1 MPSRA
6 EVGLS
11 EPAPLPKR
19 GGSRRNSMIALL
31 GAVLAMGGIAAGGV
45 ALWANQEA
53 QPQDDPAQTTAP
65 AAVEAE
71 KTTAAEPVVVDD
83 ITDAANTEDV
93 AKAVGETSPKQKPV
107 APAVTPTRPAKL
119 TVVVFPWG
127 DVWINGKP
135 RGPAPLKN
143 ESLKPGRYKV
153 SVGRGSPT
161 QTQTIRLRSGDRKK
175 LQFDL
180 TKP

>member
-1 MPSRA
+1 
-6 EVGLS
+6 
-11 EPAPLPKR
+11 
-19 GGSRRNSMIALL
+19 MIVLL

-71 KTTAAEPVVVDD
+71 KTTAAKPVAEDD
-83 ITDAANTEDV
+83 ITDAANAEDV
-93 AKAVGETSPKQKPV
+93 AKDVGEPAPKQKPV
-107 APAVTPTRPAKL
+107 APAATPTPPAKL

-135 RGPAPLKN
+135 VVLH
-143 ESLKPGRYKV
+143 L
-153 SVGRGSPT
+153 
-161 QTQTIRLRSGDRKK
+161 
-175 LQFDL
+175 
-180 TKP
+180 